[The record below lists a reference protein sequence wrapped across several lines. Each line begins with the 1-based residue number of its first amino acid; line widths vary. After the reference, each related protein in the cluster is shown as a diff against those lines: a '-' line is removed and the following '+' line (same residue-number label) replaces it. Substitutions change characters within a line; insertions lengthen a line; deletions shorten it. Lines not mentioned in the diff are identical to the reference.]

1 MRQHGIQHKTRLTK
15 EQGMKALKA
24 ARITLLSTAIAL
36 SLAGCGEESQEMTQ
50 EEIKYIS
57 HLDQAR
63 FFQRQGELKASTLE
77 ARSAIELQA
86 SQPDP
91 YFVILE
97 NLLKAGDAENAERQ
111 LDQLLEAMEE
121 SETEIT
127 PANQNRA
134 SLIRAEANFYQREFD
149 QALAALS
156 SATFSDRPNQLEA
169 KLLEARIY
177 QATGEHGKAEDAYKA
192 AQAIDGNSP
201 FPLIGLSRIAFSQGN
216 QSDTD
221 SFVDRAEELDPEE
234 PELWLWKA
242 QLAQAR
248 EQWEPSEEA
257 YIKALDT
264 IGQVDVMTRKK
275 YETISSLIS
284 VLRAE
289 GKSAEAFVYEEILAK
304 SGPGMVRSNLLAAQD
319 AYSRGELEESAK
331 YLEEILRQVPS
342 HEQSNL
348 MLGMIR
354 FRQGRVEE
362 AEKLLTPIAE
372 LTGSSEANR
381 LLAATRLQL
390 HDPEG
395 AQSVLDKLGDSDNNP
410 STLALAGIAAL
421 STGDQKAGE
430 ALIQQ
435 SLEQNPDNH
444 ELRLRYARYLTG
456 IGRFD
461 DAINNA
467 RIVIEAEPTKE
478 TARLI
483 LIRAYVNAEQS
494 SKAIAEADTWIKDI
508 PESMGAVLTRGQLAL
523 DFGEPEQAKT
533 YFSTAAEAAP
543 DSPTPLVALG
553 NLAVSQNAPDEA
565 RDYFRRA
572 LDLDADNRPAI
583 AGYTRVTSTDATVA
597 LMKQLSER
605 QPEAVGPKL
614 VLLESALLN
623 GDHVQADELSAGL
636 LERTDPQV
644 PSAAEPA
651 VINIYSAASNRVREQ
666 SPEQAKA
673 ILDRAR
679 VLFPQSEQIAIQAAE
694 LAFLADQPNDARSII
709 QEVKQTHPES
719 ANPYLVEAAF
729 YESNGEYQQ
738 AAELYQ
744 LALAKVDSPNTQVAY
759 IRSLQRDGQ
768 DENAINAADS
778 ALAEYPTH
786 APLLMNAAMLYQ
798 SEKLD
803 KKAQSAY
810 ETLLDIA
817 PDNVI
822 VLNNLAW
829 LYHEEGNER
838 AIELAGRAYELSP
851 ANAAIADTY
860 GWILFKAGRADES
873 LPVLE
878 KAYQLEPDSEEIAVH
893 LAEAYKAAGR
903 TAEAK
908 AILDSVGNNG

>member
-1 MRQHGIQHKTRLTK
+1 
-15 EQGMKALKA
+15 MKALKA
-24 ARITLLSTAIAL
+24 ARITLLSIAIAL
-36 SLAGCGEESQEMTQ
+36 SLAGCGEEAQEMTQ
-50 EEIKYIS
+50 EEIQYIS

-111 LDQLLEAMEE
+111 LDQLLEAMQE
-121 SETEIT
+121 SKTEIS

-134 SLIRAEANFYQREFD
+134 DLIRAEANFYQREFD
-149 QALAALS
+149 PALAALS

-177 QATGEHGKAEDAYKA
+177 QATGQRDKAEDAYQA
-192 AQAIDGNSP
+192 AQAIDANSP
-201 FPLIGLSRIAFSQGN
+201 LPLIGLSRIAFSQGN

-248 EQWEPSEEA
+248 EQWEASEEA

-304 SGPGMVRSNLLAAQD
+304 SGPGMVRSNLIAAKD
-319 AYSRGELEESAK
+319 AYSRGELEEAAK
-331 YLEEILRQVPS
+331 YLEEILRQAPS

-395 AQSVLDKLGDSDNNP
+395 AQSVLEKLGDSDNNP

-461 DAINNA
+461 DAIKNA
-467 RIVIEAEPTKE
+467 RIVIKAEPTKE

-483 LIRAYVNAEQS
+483 LIRAFVNADQAP
-494 SKAIAEADTWIKDI
+494 KAIAEAEAWMKDM
-508 PESMGAVLTRGQLAL
+508 PDSMGAVLTRGQLAL
-523 DFGEPEQAKT
+523 DSGEPEQAES
-533 YFSTAAEAAP
+533 YFSRAADAAP
-543 DSPTPLVALG
+543 DSPAPLVALG
-553 NLAVSQNAPDEA
+553 NLAVVQDAPDEA
-565 RDYFRRA
+565 RRYFKRA
-572 LDLDADNRPAI
+572 LDLDADNRAAI
-583 AGYTRVTSTDATVA
+583 GGYARVSTGDATIE
-597 LMKQLSER
+597 LMTQLAER
-605 QPEAVGPKL
+605 QPEAVGPRL

-623 GDHVQADELSAGL
+623 GDHVRADELSAQL
-636 LERTDPQV
+636 LERTEPQT
-644 PSAAEPA
+644 PAATEPA

-666 SPEQAKA
+666 SPDQAKA

-679 VLFPQSEQIAIQAAE
+679 VLFPQSEPIAIQAAE
-694 LAFLADQPNDARSII
+694 LAFQSGQPNEARGIV
-709 QEVKQTHPES
+709 QEVKQGHPES

-729 YESNGEYQQ
+729 YERNEEYQQ

-744 LALAKVDSPNTQVAY
+744 LALAKVDAPNTQVAY
-759 IRSLQRDGQ
+759 IRSLQKDGQ
-768 DENAINAADS
+768 SENAVKAADS
-778 ALAEYPTH
+778 ALGKYP
-786 APLLMNAAMLYQ
+786 ANPALLMNSALLYQ
-798 SEKLD
+798 SQQQNE
-803 KKAQSAY
+803 KAQSAY
-810 ETLLDIA
+810 EALLNIA
-817 PDNVI
+817 PDNII

-829 LYHEEGNER
+829 LYHEAGNER
-838 AIELAGRAYELSP
+838 AMELAGRAYELSP
-851 ANAAIADTY
+851 DNAAIADTY

-878 KAYQLEPDSEEIAVH
+878 KAHQLEPDSEEIAVH

-908 AILDSVGNNG
+908 AILDSVGSNG